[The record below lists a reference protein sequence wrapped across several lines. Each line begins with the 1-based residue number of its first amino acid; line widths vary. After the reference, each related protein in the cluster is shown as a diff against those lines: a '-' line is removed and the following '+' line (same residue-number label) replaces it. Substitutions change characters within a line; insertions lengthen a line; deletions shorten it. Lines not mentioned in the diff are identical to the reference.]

1 MAHELGH
8 EGFGAAAEMGPYGQG
23 MGVLNT
29 LGGSAKAGQ
38 QAMDYARQLYPD
50 SPEADPWEAAFRF
63 FAEMGKQASQPGATV
78 LGSAVGSM
86 QVPMDYLAAKKKEK
100 RETDRARMQT
110 AVSLAPSLKAP
121 VVKATYGKPDFYMVS
136 KQNKDGTFT
145 DPIETPLT
153 PKQFSQLPTDGTVR
167 VTSVPKTSTS
177 VDNTRMD
184 VILKGVTDDLNTP
197 IDERV
202 TSIPRGSFDP
212 TKHLPASALPKDSST
227 SEDKTRMTVI
237 LRGSTDDPATQ
248 IDERI
253 ISILRSDFDETKH
266 LPTAALPD
274 EKSPPQGSAP
284 ERMSSR
290 VYDFVDAYISN
301 PEVEPRLLAQFLDD
315 VSSMGKPQIITFV
328 ENGVTKTATNPG
340 KDAYRII
347 AESYGQELADKIKA
361 LSQTQQSS
369 IVPLS
374 DLTDEDKAK
383 GKPLTQTIV
392 IAGKEYTVF
401 SSKDPSIPKEA
412 VQGIVDST
420 GGMGDIKI
428 ASDLIFPDGVFNKK
442 LVIASNFM
450 PGGGIG
456 PEGSLTGDARTAYQ
470 AMKRSIE
477 LLLRARSGAAVPPAE
492 VENYMNLYYP
502 ASLDNESQARNKL
515 NVLAQYFADT
525 NRLLSQGKLN
535 DGKYDPNK
543 HGIPVTNSVS
553 NAASESPAAV
563 TVISEWTLDGVKYK
577 QLSDGRIITEE
588 AE

>member
-1 MAHELGH
+1 MGINDNLLGASGTNMNDQ
-8 EGFGAAAEMGPYGQG
+8 EYGI
-23 MGVLNT
+23 LKT
-29 LGGSAKAGQ
+29 LSGSAKAGQ

-50 SPEADPWEAAFRF
+50 SPEADPWEAAFQF
-63 FAEMGKQASQPGATV
+63 FAEMGRAASQPGATV

-136 KQNKDGTFT
+136 KQNEDGTFT
-145 DPIETPLT
+145 DPIETALT

-237 LRGSTDDPATQ
+237 LRGSADDPATQ

-428 ASDLIFPDGVFNKK
+428 ASDLIFPDGVFNKG

-492 VENYMNLYYP
+492 VENYMSLYYP
-502 ASLDNESQARNKL
+502 SSLDNESQARNKL
-515 NVLAQYFADT
+515 NVLAQYFSDT

-535 DGKYDPNK
+535 DGEYDANK
-543 HGIPVTNSVS
+543 HGIPVTGSVS
-553 NAASESPAAV
+553 NAASEAPAAV
-563 TVISEWTLDGVKYK
+563 TVLSEWTLDGVKYK

>member
-50 SPEADPWEAAFRF
+50 SPEADPWEAAFQF
-63 FAEMGKQASQPGATV
+63 FAEMGRAASQPGATV

-136 KQNKDGTFT
+136 KQNEDGTFT
-145 DPIETPLT
+145 DPIETALT

-237 LRGSTDDPATQ
+237 LRGSADDPATQ

-492 VENYMNLYYP
+492 VENYMSLYYP
-502 ASLDNESQARNKL
+502 SSLDNESQARNKL
-515 NVLAQYFADT
+515 NVLAQYFSDT

-535 DGKYDPNK
+535 DGEYDANK
-543 HGIPVTNSVS
+543 HGIPVTGSVS
-553 NAASESPAAV
+553 NAASEAPAAV
-563 TVISEWTLDGVKYK
+563 TVLSEWTLDGVKYK